1 MDHLP
6 ATRTV
11 QGLET
16 VPYVCKKSYDGG
28 PFLTY
33 PIRENKPHVIP
44 DPANG
49 SDKMPFWEYEKRHP
63 TPNEEFEAFCQ
74 TWLFFGLINELLGS
88 ICVSA
93 DFVRPDTVGDRKI
106 ISTSQLPG
114 FIEVWIKSIKDGF
127 STTTYGHVAACLKQT
142 FDTLRAARP
151 EFDLR
156 IKFCIASVSELFA
169 YAANKAFGIENLVLD
184 NKCPAAWR
192 TLFENTPWLE
202 RWRKAG
208 WCPSQIEILLRS
220 SISLQPLYFFASLQD
235 LVSSGRHRL
244 CGIQKCVAYQTDVKE
259 YKTQHLITE
268 CRCKELYVDS
278 SRLIAVLSAGGLPV
292 LRIRTGRELD
302 DLSLDIIASQ
312 PDTHYVALSHVWADG
327 LGNPKANSLPRCQLL
342 QLSNLARRLKA
353 RLSLQIPQTELLLWC
368 DTLCCPVNPQWARN
382 RVLADM
388 KNIYEQATCV
398 LVLDASLKSYESE
411 IMGPEEI
418 CARILTSGWM
428 RRLWT
433 LQEGALPAV
442 KGRLWVQFCDQAIN
456 LHPIT
461 QQMNKLLKN
470 DLSRAELVI
479 AILSR
484 IRTFTTFFD
493 RDPND
498 LGADLGTVDEALQH
512 RSVSVS
518 SDEPLLVGTLLGL
531 DVTKILNGSEE
542 TRIHRMWSLM
552 PTAVRG
558 LPTDILFRL
567 GPRLSEEGYRWAPSS
582 MLYYEDENP
591 VIETMREGENQ
602 GIPTQYGLRVRLC
615 GYSISF
621 PQIPNWLPTC
631 PWGLVLDQD
640 CFYMRD
646 HRGCWYFLRR
656 RWPSALGDHLSQ
668 EKFSGIMRTYT
679 NLWVLSLKNRPDD
692 LPVTST
698 ALVTRLSRECEDVK
712 YVRSYMH
719 IQVAELRKD
728 SCEMFE
734 AAYRC
739 AQKLTESAPAKHL
752 ATMDQNGVHM
762 ESSEYKAG
770 FDTLKPEM
778 YRIAAS
784 SENGIAMATA
794 RETSGRDHDILF
806 GAIVGMIFSGHHG
819 IMGPNTPDDQQWCV
833 D

>member
-33 PIRENKPHVIP
+33 PIRENRPQVIS

-49 SDKMPFWEYEKRHP
+49 SGKMPSWEYEKRHP

-74 TWLFFGLINELLGS
+74 TWLFFGLINELLGN
-88 ICVSA
+88 ICEWA
-93 DFVRPDTVGDRKI
+93 DFVRPDKVGDCRI
-106 ISTSQLPG
+106 ISTSRLPG
-114 FIEVWIKSIKDGF
+114 LIEVWVKSIEDGF
-127 STTTYGHVAACLKQT
+127 STTTYEHVAACLRQV

-169 YAANKAFGIENLVLD
+169 FGANKAFGIENLVLD

-202 RWRKAG
+202 RWRKSG
-208 WCPSQIEILLRS
+208 WCPGQIEIMLRS

-235 LVSSGRHRL
+235 PISSGRHGL
-244 CGIQKCVAYQTDVKE
+244 CGIQKCVAYQTDLND
-259 YKTQHLITE
+259 YTTQHLIKE
-268 CRCKELYVDS
+268 CKCKDLNVDL
-278 SRLIAVLSAGGLPV
+278 SRLIAVLSSGGLPL
-292 LRIRTGRELD
+292 LRIRKGEALD
-302 DLSLDIIASQ
+302 DLSLDLVASQ

-342 QLSNLARRLKA
+342 HLSNLARSLRA
-353 RLSLQIPQTELLLWC
+353 RLSLQNPQTELLLWC
-368 DTLCCPVNPQWARN
+368 DTLCCPISPQWARN
-382 RVLADM
+382 RVLAHM
-388 KNIYEQATCV
+388 KSIYEQATCV
-398 LVLDASLKSYESE
+398 LVLDASLQPYESE
-411 IMGPEEI
+411 VMGPEET
-418 CARILTSGWM
+418 CARIIASGWM

-442 KGRLWVQFCDQAIN
+442 KGRLWFQFCDQAIN
-456 LHPIT
+456 LHPLR
-461 QQMNKLLKN
+461 QQMNRLFN
-470 DLSRAELVI
+470 SDLSRRGLAI
-479 AILSR
+479 ALIPP
-484 IRTFTTFFD
+484 IRNFTTFFD

-498 LGADLGTVDEALQH
+498 LGADLGTVAAALQH

-518 SDEPLLVGTLLGL
+518 ADEPLLIGTLLDL
-531 DVTKILNGSEE
+531 DVATILNGSEK
-542 TRIHRMWSLM
+542 TRMHRMWSLM

-558 LPTDILFRL
+558 LPKNILFRL
-567 GPRLSEEGYRWAPSS
+567 GPRLIEEGYRWAPSS

-591 VIETMREGENQ
+591 VMETIWVGENQ
-602 GIPTQYGLRVRLC
+602 GIPTQHGLMVRFC
-615 GYSISF
+615 GYPMSF
-621 PQIPNWLPTC
+621 PQSPIWLPTC
-631 PWGLVLDQD
+631 PWGLVLDQN
-640 CFYMRD
+640 CFYVRD
-646 HRGCWYFLRR
+646 HRACWYFLCR
-656 RWPSALGDHLSQ
+656 RWPSALGDYLTQ
-668 EKFSGIMRTYT
+668 EKFSGIMRSYT
-679 NLWVLSLKNRPDD
+679 DLWVLGLRTRPDD

-698 ALVTRLSRECEDVK
+698 ALLTRLSRESGEVK

-719 IQVAELRKD
+719 IQVEELRKAL
-728 SCEMFE
+728 CEMFE

-739 AQKLTESAPAKHL
+739 AQKLTESTPAKHL
-752 ATMDQNGVHM
+752 ATMDQNGVQM
-762 ESSEYKAG
+762 ESPEYKAG

-778 YRIAAS
+778 YRIAARP
-784 SENGIAMATA
+784 ENHIAIATA
-794 RETSGRDHDILF
+794 RETSGKDHDILF
-806 GAIVGMIFSGHHG
+806 GAIVGMIFSGHYG
-819 IMGPNTPDDQQWCV
+819 IMGPRTPDDQQWCV